1 MRPRQAAALAMTA
14 LLALAVVGASR
25 SGGRGDAVDAP
36 GWRTT
41 VTPPPSPTDQTT
53 VRSTMVDTTVVV
65 TTVAPGEHDPVA
77 VIRQGLAAWGRFA
90 ASRDLDDVEPWFA
103 VEGPQY
109 LQFIEEAATAPAVGG
124 PAYSVT
130 FDPLE
135 VDAADPDRIRGRVV
149 FVRTGEAS
157 QGFDWW
163 IVLRRLDSR
172 LQIWTVEEGG
182 S

>member
-1 MRPRQAAALAMTA
+1 MRPRHAAALAMTA

-25 SGGRGDAVDAP
+25 SDGERSAAETP
-36 GWRTT
+36 GSRTT
-41 VTPPPSPTDQTT
+41 FTPPAPADQTT
-53 VRSTMVDTTVVV
+53 VRSTMVDTTSVNV
-65 TTVAPGEHDPVA
+65 TAPPGEQDPVA
-77 VIRQGLAAWGRFA
+77 VIRHGLAAWGRFA
-90 ASRDLDDVEPWFA
+90 ASRDLDEVEPWFA

-109 LQFIEEAATAPAVGG
+109 LQFIEEADTAPAVGG

-135 VDAADPDRIRGRVV
+135 IDAADPDRIRGRVV